1 MFLQQLQEEQGTKLI
16 FVDKS
21 KSVSLC
27 SLPILKYFLYRN

>member
-1 MFLQQLQEEQGTKLI
+1 MFLQQLQEEHSFFKETKPI

-27 SLPILKYFLYRN
+27 SRPL